1 MNYITNFKKILWERI
16 FNKIINIVFQNNFF
30 MAWQFFF
37 KIGHIVYCN
46 IRNCFIK

>member
-1 MNYITNFKKILWERI
+1 MANFKKILSERI
-16 FNKIINIVFQNNFF
+16 FKKIINMVFQNNFF
-30 MAWQFFF
+30 MARHIFF